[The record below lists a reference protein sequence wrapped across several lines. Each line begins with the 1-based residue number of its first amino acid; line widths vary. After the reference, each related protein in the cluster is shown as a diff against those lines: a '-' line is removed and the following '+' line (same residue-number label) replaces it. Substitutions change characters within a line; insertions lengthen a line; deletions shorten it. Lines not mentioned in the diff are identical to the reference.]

1 MISCSRLLFLQQRRW
16 SAWWKVA
23 ANKCVR
29 SVSPVFISFNLCKCV
44 MPYCCRTVFYVQES
58 EGSLL
63 HWVSLEAPVINS
75 GNCTW
80 ESQTCLFARQ
90 ENATGYKGILETT
103 GWEMMPD
110 NTSPS
115 GHILG
120 EFFAYLTCDGPQKYM
135 HTIAWKRVEKQNQ
148 VLHQAWVKAKMISI
162 HKSALLNWDKLEKH
176 IGWITF

>member
-29 SVSPVFISFNLCKCV
+29 IVSPVFTSFNLCKCV

-58 EGSLL
+58 EGSSL

-80 ESQTCLFARQ
+80 ESQTCLFAWQ
-90 ENATGYKGILETT
+90 QNATGYKGILETT

-120 EFFAYLTCDGPQKYM
+120 EFFAYLTCDGPPKIYAY
-135 HTIAWKRVEKQNQ
+135 HSLKKGWEAEPSSATS
-148 VLHQAWVKAKMISI
+148 LS
-162 HKSALLNWDKLEKH
+162 KSKDDFHSKVC
-176 IGWITF
+176 TY